1 MLNRLLH
8 PQRLQYLV
16 ALCCTCIFIGLV
28 GSRALASIGMIALV
42 ATGAFYQ
49 PFTQTLRTYF
59 ARKEMWALSL
69 FFFIV
74 LLSGLYS
81 ENKNEWLIWMRIKLP
96 YLFLPIAMAGLPKLT
111 ERTFTIILYAFVLIM
126 FISATVILGNY
137 ALHYHQITEAFTSGN
152 AIPMPFSHI
161 RYTLMLAFALFC
173 AVYLAEEKR
182 YIFSPAER
190 YAQWFFIAFAFVA
203 LHILS
208 VRSGLLALYIGL
220 LFLVYR
226 FVAAQRRFLPG
237 FIALGLLLSLP
248 VLAYYL
254 VPSFH
259 NKVNYMRYDLGQ
271 YRSGQ
276 INENSDAGRL
286 LSWRVGM
293 ELWQQNKLIGIGAG
307 DIRNETARVYEQQF
321 PQVPLSNRKVPH
333 NQFIW
338 VMATTGFIGLILFL
352 TAFFLPVFTNGYFKY
367 WLFTLLHLI
376 LFSSFFTEDTLE
388 EQVGTAFYL
397 IFLLLFINHFHPADE

>member
-1 MLNRLLH
+1 MLNRLLNKT
-8 PQRLQYLV
+8 QIEYLL
-16 ALCCTCIFIGLV
+16 ALCCACIFIGFV

-42 ATGAFYQ
+42 VSGILYQ
-49 PFTQTLRTYF
+49 SPLQTLRTYF
-59 ARKEMWALSL
+59 ARKELWVLSL

-74 LLSGLYS
+74 LFSGFYS
-81 ENKNEWLIWMRIKLP
+81 ADKQEWLVWVRIKLP
-96 YLFLPIAMAGLPKLT
+96 YLVLPLAIAGLPALSA
-111 ERTFTIILYAFVLIM
+111 RSFLIILYLFIATL
-126 FISATVILGNY
+126 FISTAVILTNY
-137 ALHYHQITEAFTSGN
+137 TLHYTQITESFTRGS

-161 RYTLMLAFALFC
+161 RFTLMLAFALFC
-173 AVYLAEEKR
+173 AVYVLEQKLFLFRPSEK
-182 YIFSPAER
+182 YLL
-190 YAQWFFIAFAFVA
+190 WFFIAFAFIA

-226 FVAAQRRFLPG
+226 IVAAQRRYLPG
-237 FIALGLLLSLP
+237 LIALALLLCLP

-259 NKVNYMRYDLGQ
+259 NKVSYMRYDLDQ

-293 ELWQQNKLIGIGAG
+293 ELWQQSKWLGLGAG
-307 DIRNETARVYEQQF
+307 DIRTETARVYQQQF
-321 PQVPLSNRKVPH
+321 PQVPDSNRKVPH

-338 VMATTGFIGLILFL
+338 VMATTGFIGLALFL

-388 EQVGTAFYL
+388 EQVGTGFYL

>member
-1 MLNRLLH
+1 MLNRLLS

-16 ALCCTCIFIGLV
+16 ALCCACIFIGLV

-42 ATGAFYQ
+42 VTGVFSQ
-49 PFTQTLRTYF
+49 SFTQTLRNYF
-59 ARKEMWALSL
+59 SRKEMWILSL

-74 LLSGLYS
+74 LISGLYS
-81 ENKNEWLIWMRIKLP
+81 DNKTEWLVWVRIKLP

-111 ERTFTIILYAFVLIM
+111 ERTFTIILYAFVLTM
-126 FISATVILGNY
+126 FISALFILSNY
-137 ALHYHQITEAFTSGN
+137 ALHYTQITEAFTRGS

-161 RYTLMLAFALFC
+161 RYTLMLAFSFFC
-173 AVYLAEEKR
+173 AWYLAENKR
-182 YIFSPAER
+182 YLFSPSEK
-190 YAQWFFIAFAFVA
+190 YAQWFFMAFVFVA

-220 LFLVYR
+220 LFIVYR
-226 FVAAQRRFLPG
+226 VVIAQRRFMLG
-237 FIALGLLLSLP
+237 VIALAILVSLP
-248 VLAYYL
+248 VLTYYL

-259 NKVNYMRYDLGQ
+259 NKVSYMRYDLDQ

-293 ELWQQNKLIGIGAG
+293 EIWQQHKLTGIGAG
-307 DIRNETARVYEQQF
+307 DIRTETAKVYEQQY
-321 PQVPLSNRKVPH
+321 PQVPISNRKVPH

-338 VMATTGFIGLILFL
+338 VMATTGFIGLLLFL